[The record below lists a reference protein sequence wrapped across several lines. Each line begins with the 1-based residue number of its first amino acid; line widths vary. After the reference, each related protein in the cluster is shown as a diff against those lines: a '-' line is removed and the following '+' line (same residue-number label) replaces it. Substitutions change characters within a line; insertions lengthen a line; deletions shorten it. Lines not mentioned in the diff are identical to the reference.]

1 MYHFPE
7 NLYTDVRIEDVFQTQ
22 ITYNGKVLAEA
33 RVRSYQAAFIRV
45 FDGMRWYYSSIS
57 DIGGIQDEI
66 DSLARLA
73 CPDENIDLNPIVG
86 KFEANRGSYLRFENN
101 AVSGVP
107 LEEKK
112 KLLFPYMEIFS
123 NPLVKTYRLLYMDE
137 RKVKR
142 FYSSKGADLNF
153 DRQSVGVRM
162 DFTLGEEDKKL
173 SESFKHSG
181 TAYEKVLGGEKACRQ
196 YLEECIA
203 YLRSSTSVEPG
214 KYTVVLSPAVAGVF
228 AHESFGHKSEA
239 DFMVGDEAMKKEWAI
254 GSKVG
259 SDLLN
264 IVDDGNEPGLGFI
277 PFDDE
282 GTRAQK
288 TYLIQNG
295 LLSGRLHSAATAA
308 DLEESVTGNSRA
320 VSFEYEPIVRMTCTY
335 IEPGIESRE
344 QLIGSIK
351 DGILVETFKH
361 GSGMSTFTIAPN
373 RSYRIRD
380 GKIAEPVNISVITG
394 SVFETLGEIDGVS
407 DRLELPPLI
416 GGGCGKNEQINLP
429 VGFGGPYVRVRS
441 MNIQ

>member
-7 NLYTDVRIEDVFQTQ
+7 SLYADVRIEDVFQTQ

-45 FDGMRWYYSSIS
+45 FDGKRWYYSSIS
-57 DIGGIQDEI
+57 DIEGIQDEI

-73 CPDENIDLNPIVG
+73 CPDENIASNPIVG
-86 KFEANRGSYLRFENN
+86 KFEINRGSYLRFENN
-101 AVSGVP
+101 AVSDVP

-112 KLLFPYMEIFS
+112 KLLIPYMEIFS
-123 NPLVKTYRLLYMDE
+123 DPLVKTYRLLYVDE

-153 DRQSVGVRM
+153 DRQSVGIRM
-162 DFTLGEEDKKL
+162 DFTLGEEEKKL

-181 TAYEKVLGGEKACRQ
+181 TAYEEVLDREKACRQ

-203 YLRSSTSVEPG
+203 YLRNSTSVEPG
-214 KYTVVLSPAVAGVF
+214 KYTVVLSPTVAGVF

-239 DFMVGDEAMKKEWAI
+239 DFMVGDERMKKEWAI

-259 SDLLN
+259 SELLN
-264 IVDDGNEPGLGFI
+264 IVDDGNQPGLGFI

-282 GTRAQK
+282 GTCAQK
-288 TYLIQNG
+288 TYLIKNG

-308 DLEESVTGNSRA
+308 DLEESITGNSRA

-335 IEPGIESRE
+335 IESGSESKE
-344 QLIGSIK
+344 QLIGSIR

-407 DRLELPPLI
+407 DRLELSSLV
-416 GGGCGKNEQINLP
+416 GGGCGKMEQINLP

-441 MNIQ
+441 MNVQ